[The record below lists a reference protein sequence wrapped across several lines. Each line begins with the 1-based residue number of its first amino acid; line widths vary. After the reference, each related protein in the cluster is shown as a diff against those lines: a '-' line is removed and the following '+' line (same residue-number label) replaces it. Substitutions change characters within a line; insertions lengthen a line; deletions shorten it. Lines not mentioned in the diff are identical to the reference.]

1 MDGIVLR
8 CARQLLE
15 LNKDSK
21 VVKSIRVTKFI
32 KSNKFSIKFKRK

>member
-1 MDGIVLR
+1 MDGLVLR

-21 VVKSIRVTKFI
+21 VVKSIRVTKSI

>member
-8 CARQLLE
+8 CVRQLLE
-15 LNKDSK
+15 LKKDSK
-21 VVKSIRVTKFI
+21 VVKCIRVTKST

>member
-8 CARQLLE
+8 CVRQLLE

-21 VVKSIRVTKFI
+21 VVKSIRVTKST